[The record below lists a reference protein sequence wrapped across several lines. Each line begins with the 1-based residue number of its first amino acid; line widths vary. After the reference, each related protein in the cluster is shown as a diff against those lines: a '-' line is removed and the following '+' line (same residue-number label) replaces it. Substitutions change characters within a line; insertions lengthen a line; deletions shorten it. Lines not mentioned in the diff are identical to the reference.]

1 MKLENG
7 CRNLRRHWPEKA
19 PLQRFGFIL
28 STGDQENF
36 SGLHDGLHPH
46 RVCQLGHLV
55 GALEEPGVR
64 LDGALSQGDLMSAF
78 GEVIIRLVKPNVG
91 VAADAQKLQVD
102 ATVVR
107 DDAVIPGAL

>member
-1 MKLENG
+1 
-7 CRNLRRHWPEKA
+7 
-19 PLQRFGFIL
+19 
-28 STGDQENF
+28 
-36 SGLHDGLHPH
+36 
-46 RVCQLGHLV
+46 
-55 GALEEPGVR
+55 
-64 LDGALSQGDLMSAF
+64 MSAF